1 MRNVIFICPWEP
13 SGIKYVTLRNV
24 DKQVWKHVN
33 KIWVLVNFPSYLRSK
48 EGKNIK
54 LETP

>member
-1 MRNVIFICPWEP
+1 MSLGTKWHR
-13 SGIKYVTLRNV
+13 KYVTLRKV